1 MKTEINEQ
9 PDEKLALDNKN
20 IELNEQAD
28 KETDK

>member
-1 MKTEINEQ
+1 MKTEINKQ

-20 IELNEQAD
+20 IELNEQED

>member
-1 MKTEINEQ
+1 MKTEINKQ
-9 PDEKLALDNKN
+9 PVEKLALDNKN